1 MSSWTGVTGTSWGL
15 VNEHMVLLIER
26 SVAPEALQQLAECT
40 NAAQVLDVLVGRG
53 IETLPGFC
61 LASFHED
68 RVTAY
73 VRGGFA
79 IRLEAN
85 WHDALAE
92 TGADVRTWR
101 EVTVQGVSRF
111 AVLDPESQ
119 HRKDVPVRSYESER
133 SRVQTGVQAGVQP
146 LSLAVCETLTMEP
159 VVLIT
164 ETEPPVKRAFED
176 LFEDTKYVD
185 VEEAAVRV
193 VDDMTEPETGED
205 RTTPVPVITGD
216 SPLAQEAATRIM
228 PTSRGHLVLP
238 GGDEIPV
245 DREVLLGRN
254 PKTSGDARLIA
265 IFDPEGNISRTHA
278 KVVPTLDGVTLEDL
292 GSTNG
297 TVLVTRDSQVQVQ
310 AYSQVPL
317 QHGDRVILG
326 GDAQIE
332 YRDEQR

>member
-1 MSSWTGVTGTSWGL
+1 MSMWTGASGTSWGL
-15 VNEHMVLLIER
+15 INDRMVLLIER
-26 SVAPEALQQLAECT
+26 SIAPEVLQQLAECT
-40 NAAQVLDVLVGRG
+40 DAAQVLDVLVGRG
-53 IETLPGFC
+53 IHTLPGFC

-92 TGADVRTWR
+92 TGAEVRTWR
-101 EVTVQGVSRF
+101 EVTVRGVSRF
-111 AVLDPESQ
+111 AVLDPESC
-119 HRKDVPVRSYESER
+119 HRKDVPVRSYETER
-133 SRVQTGVQAGVQP
+133 SRVRQGVQA
-146 LSLAVCETLTMEP
+146 LTLAVCETLTMEP

-185 VEEAAVRV
+185 VEEAAVRE
-193 VDDMTEPETGED
+193 VDDTTEPDEQED
-205 RTTPVPVITGD
+205 RTTPVPVIPGG
-216 SPLAQEAATRIM
+216 SPLADEASTRIM
-228 PTSRGHLVLP
+228 PISRGQLILP
-238 GGDEIPV
+238 GGDPVPV

-265 IFDPEGNISRTHA
+265 VFDPEGNISRTHA
-278 KVVPTLDGVTLEDL
+278 RVIPTLDGVTLEDL

-297 TVLVTRDSQVQVQ
+297 TVLVTRDNQVQ
-310 AYSQVPL
+310 L
-317 QHGDRVILG
+317 QPYTPVSLRPGDRVILG

-332 YRDEQR
+332 YRDEGR